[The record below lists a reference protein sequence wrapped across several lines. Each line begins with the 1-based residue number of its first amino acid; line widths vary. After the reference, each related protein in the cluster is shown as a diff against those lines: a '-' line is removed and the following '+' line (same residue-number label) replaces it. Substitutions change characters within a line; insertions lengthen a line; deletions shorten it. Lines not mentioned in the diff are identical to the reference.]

1 MKRKSFLQ
9 YAFVALLSLITL
21 QAFAYDGQIGEEA
34 GWQTDADGSITGTAG
49 SKFIWVNEANF
60 PDESFRNALFSTKFY
75 ASTSSNG
82 DGDIG
87 ETYAADGVLSGE
99 EISKAVRFNIRRKN
113 IEDLKGIE
121 FFNKLREFDCELNKL
136 TNIDFSQNTELWKL
150 ACNNNYELVS
160 INVSECKNLA
170 SLNLTMCKKIAAVD
184 VSKNEKLESL
194 DITNSDELTSI
205 DVTNNRYL
213 RSLILSENHK
223 LAALD
228 VTNNSELW
236 RLSIHNCNVSVLD
249 VTHNTK
255 LEYLDCA
262 MNKLSNL
269 DVSQNLSLKKLE
281 CGSNSFSD
289 LDVSNNTE
297 LTWLQCGYNKLTTLD
312 VSTNTKLELLTCS
325 NNKLTSLDLSN
336 NKNLNDLTT
345 NNNPINNLDLSEN
358 INLTSLSCSNNE
370 LKALDLSN
378 NVKLK
383 ELNCTDNHMTE
394 LDLSM
399 LPELSS
405 GKLSPQTLQRDAVVL
420 GDNRSIIAIPC
431 NTNDGNL
438 ASYGNY
444 AAETIDGNN
453 YIIYVADGSAD
464 VDLYHKTVT
473 YDYATGTTAKSAALK
488 AMTVNITSSP
498 YVMYVNPKAQVIGGV
513 NYYGTLFL
521 DYASIVPKPSVQC
534 RYANSI
540 TEDEELNMV
549 LIDDTKT
556 IPANTGIYVR
566 ARKPGYYAF
575 YEAAKG
581 KEEETITNNILTG
594 STTDTKVGYK
604 EVLTLGHENGTGELG
619 FWNFTGNTVPA
630 HRAYVPA
637 SVLSNMEGAKGL
649 RLYFPDEEVNGIR
662 EMYADDSEDTIYN
675 LAGQSVT
682 RGELRRGIYIMHGRK
697 IMVK

>member
-1 MKRKSFLQ
+1 M
-9 YAFVALLSLITL
+9 
-21 QAFAYDGQIGEEA
+21 
-34 GWQTDADGSITGTAG
+34 
-49 SKFIWVNEANF
+49 
-60 PDESFRNALFSTKFY
+60 
-75 ASTSSNG
+75 
-82 DGDIG
+82 
-87 ETYAADGVLSGE
+87 
-99 EISKAVRFNIRRKN
+99 
-113 IEDLKGIE
+113 
-121 FFNKLREFDCELNKL
+121 
-136 TNIDFSQNTELWKL
+136 
-150 ACNNNYELVS
+150 
-160 INVSECKNLA
+160 
-170 SLNLTMCKKIAAVD
+170 
-184 VSKNEKLESL
+184 
-194 DITNSDELTSI
+194 
-205 DVTNNRYL
+205 

-236 RLSIHNCNVSVLD
+236 QLSIHNCNVSVLD

-255 LEYLDCA
+255 LEYLECD

-269 DVSQNLSLKKLE
+269 DVSQNLSLKRLE

-297 LTWLQCGYNKLTTLD
+297 LTWLQCGHNKLTTLD
-312 VSTNTKLELLTCS
+312 VSTNTKLELLNCQY
-325 NNKLTSLDLSN
+325 NKLTSLDLSN
-336 NKNLNDLTT
+336 NKNLNRLIT

-358 INLTSLSCSNNE
+358 INLTNLSCSNNE

-383 ELNCTDNHMTE
+383 DLNCTDNHMTE

-420 GDNRSIIAIPC
+420 GDNRNIIAIPC

-498 YVMYVNPKAQVIGGV
+498 YVMYVNPKAIKGTS
-513 NYYGTLFL
+513 YYGTLFI
-521 DYASIVPKPSVQC
+521 DYASIVPERGVLC
-534 RYANSI
+534 RYANKI
-540 TEDEELNMV
+540 VADEKLNMV
-549 LIDDTKT
+549 RIDGDNA
-556 IPANTGIYVR
+556 IPANTGIYVQTKR
-566 ARKPGYYAF
+566 PGYYAF
-575 YEAAKG
+575 YEAAEG